1 MLKSYIW
8 AMNKN
13 LFVLLV
19 VLMSLS
25 LIGIIFVQGYWISNS
40 IEAKRGQFAFSA
52 KQVLKEVAYDIQMK
66 EVNTWYNPVLRMRDS
81 LGVPDDV
88 SLYDLIY
95 KQEDTLSNESYI
107 FRNSIVEQDYKLSA
121 PVLDYEVDSIKFKR
135 YLQRQYT
142 QIIDKNDLDRS
153 EVERTTVLTRMS
165 DLSEIERYNIEQAV
179 MYITRK
185 IPIHKRVDEED
196 LSRLLTMELAERDM
210 ETNFEYAIY
219 SNNLVTSVRSKDFDL
234 ESPDQN
240 FSVPLFTDAEG
251 NSDYQLVANFPGE
264 KKFVVSSVIGM
275 GGLSILFT
283 LIIVIAYSSALQ
295 QLVKQRQIS
304 EIKTDFIN
312 NMTHEFKTPIAT
324 INLALDAIKNPKIS
338 SNPEALTRYMGMIR
352 EENKRMHAQ
361 VENVLRISKLEKNE
375 LDIKK
380 ERLSLHDIIEDAIT
394 HIELIVEDRQGYIN
408 THLGAVKTSV
418 LANESHFTNVL
429 VNILDNAVKYSSDT
443 PKIDV
448 YTENLKNFILVK
460 IRDQGDGMTKQVQK
474 KIFDKFFREH
484 TGDIHNVKGHGLGLA
499 YAKRIVEDHAGQIW
513 VQSDKG
519 RGSTFIIKLPLIS

>member
-1 MLKSYIW
+1 
-8 AMNKN
+8 MNRN

-40 IEAKRGQFAFSA
+40 IEAKRGQFAFNA
-52 KQVLKEVAYDIQMK
+52 RQVLKDVAREIQIK
-66 EVNTWYNPVLRMRDS
+66 EVNTWYNPVLRIRDS
-81 LGVPDDV
+81 LGIPDDV
-88 SLYDLIY
+88 SLYDLVY
-95 KQEDTLSNESYI
+95 KTDDSLTNESQI
-107 FRNSIVEQDYKLSA
+107 FRNSIVEQNYKLSA
-121 PVLDYEVDSIKFKR
+121 PVLDYEVDSIRFKR

-142 QIIDKNDLDRS
+142 QIIDKNDIDNAEVDR
-153 EVERTTVLTRMS
+153 TNILNRMS
-165 DLSEIERYNIEQAV
+165 DLSEIERFNIEQAV

-185 IPIHKRVDEED
+185 IPIHKRVSDEEIT
-196 LSRLLTMELAERDM
+196 RLLTMELAERDM
-210 ETNFEYAIY
+210 DTRFEYAVY
-219 SNNLVTSVRSKDFDL
+219 SNNLVTNVRSEDFDM
-234 ESPDQN
+234 ESPEQN
-240 FSVPLFTDAEG
+240 FSVPLFTDSEG

-264 KKFVVSSVIGM
+264 KKYVVSSVIGM

-304 EIKTDFIN
+304 QIKTDFIN

-324 INLALDAIKNPKIS
+324 INLALDSIKNPKVS
-338 SNPEALTRYMGMIR
+338 GNPEMLARYMGMIR

-380 ERLSLHDIIEDAIT
+380 ERVKLHDLIEDAVT
-394 HIELIVEDRQGYIN
+394 HIELLVEDREGYVKQ
-408 THLGAVKTSV
+408 HLGAVKSSV

-429 VNILDNAVKYSSDT
+429 VNILDNAVKYSSEP
-443 PKIDV
+443 PKIDI

-460 IRDQGDGMTKQVQK
+460 IKDQGDGMTKQVQK
-474 KIFDKFFREH
+474 KIFDKFYREH
-484 TGDIHNVKGHGLGLA
+484 TGDIHNVKGHGLGLS
-499 YAKRIVEDHAGQIW
+499 YAKRIVEDHAGEIW
-513 VQSDKG
+513 VQSEKG
-519 RGSTFIIKLPLIS
+519 KGSTFIIKLPLIS